1 LLPTQPSAPKKA
13 KVLHLITRLPVGGAE
28 KVLVDIVRRLDPA
41 RYESLVCCIQ
51 AKGELAAEIEK
62 SGVRVLCLDRM
73 RSKRFDWGAVR
84 DLIRLLRTQRIALV
98 HSHLYHANLY
108 GRIAAFLSGV
118 PAIATVH
125 NVYARRKFHRKLL
138 NKLLSRASAR
148 VIAVSDDIREDLVKH
163 DGIDP
168 EKVSVVRNGI
178 DVHRVDTALTR
189 EQARARLGVRDDE
202 LLIGCVGRLEEQ
214 KGHRF
219 LLEACAALKDDL
231 GERLRLLVVG
241 DGRLR
246 QDLEHQAA
254 TLGVGA
260 TVSFLGTRHDVP
272 EILRALD
279 IYVMPSLWEGLSI
292 AMLEAMAAGV
302 AVVISDVSGV
312 SQALGNNEHGIR
324 VAPGNAAALV
334 DAIRSLA
341 GQPSRRR
348 ALGMSARERVKA
360 EFSINAMMS
369 QLTSIYEHALAR
381 AHA

>member
-1 LLPTQPSAPKKA
+1 LPRPPSTPLKA
-13 KVLHLITRLPVGGAE
+13 RILHLITRLPVGGAE
-28 KVLVDIVRRLDPA
+28 KVLVDVVRKLNPE

-51 AKGELAAEIEK
+51 AKGELATELEK
-62 SGVRVLCLDRM
+62 AGVRVLCLDRM
-73 RSKRFDWGAVR
+73 RSKRFDWNAVR
-84 DLIRLLRTQRIALV
+84 DLARLLRSERIALV

-108 GRIAAFLSGV
+108 GRIAAFFSGV

-138 NKLLSRASAR
+138 NRLLSRASAR
-148 VIAVSDDIREDLVKH
+148 VIAVSEDIRDDLVKH
-163 DGIDP
+163 DGIDRK
-168 EKVSVVRNGI
+168 KVSVVHNGI
-178 DVHRVDTALTR
+178 DVRRLDTELTR
-189 EQARARLGVRDDE
+189 EQARARLGVLEDE

-219 LLEACAALKDDL
+219 LLEACAALKSIP
-231 GERLRLLVVG
+231 GSRLRLLLVG

-246 QDLEHQAA
+246 QDLEHRAVA
-254 TLGVGA
+254 LGVA
-260 TVSFLGTRHDVP
+260 ASVSFLGTRHDVP

-292 AMLEAMAAGV
+292 AMLEAMAAGI

-324 VAPGNAAALV
+324 VPPGNAAALA

-341 GQPSRRR
+341 GQPGRRR
-348 ALGMSARERVKA
+348 LLGLSARQRVQA
-360 EFSINAMMS
+360 EFSIDAMMA
-369 QLTSIYEHALAR
+369 QLTSIYENALAGR
-381 AHA
+381 HA